1 MHVTIIIYLYT
12 VIATQN
18 DGFGEVAQ
26 QTADHDK
33 HYHGQLA
40 WQASLALSC
49 DPPINSEQQLGLVA
63 SQHAA

>member
-49 DPPINSEQQLGLVA
+49 DPA
-63 SQHAA
+63 H